1 MSHPDMKRA
10 TNAWSPMTDSNRS
23 YIWIGVA
30 AAVAV
35 FAAATWFTRGDS
47 PGETLSTGRA
57 ATQTEHAPQRDLD
70 TGKDALDSEIRIA
83 EHGRLSLD
91 AQSLPS
97 EGPLTLV
104 LDLPDE
110 ARGDGLRT
118 IRIVSTDGRRVET
131 TTSSLEGPGT
141 GVQLDI
147 ESGFLSR
154 GLYMIEIDT
163 VDNTPLRIRRY
174 VLELK

>member
-1 MSHPDMKRA
+1 
-10 TNAWSPMTDSNRS
+10 MTDSNRS
-23 YIWIGVA
+23 HIWIGIV
-30 AAVAV
+30 AAVAA
-35 FAAATWFTRGDS
+35 FAAATWFTRADS
-47 PGETLSTGRA
+47 LGETLSPGLA
-57 ATQTEHAPQRDLD
+57 ATQKEHAPQPDLD
-70 TGKDALDSEIRIA
+70 TGQDALDPAIRIA
-83 EHGRLSLD
+83 EHGRLTLD
-91 AQSLPS
+91 AESIPS

-131 TTSSLEGPGT
+131 TTRSLEGPGT
-141 GVQLDI
+141 GVQLNI

-163 VDNTPLRIRRY
+163 VENTPLRIRRY

>member
-1 MSHPDMKRA
+1 MA
-10 TNAWSPMTDSNRS
+10 ASNRAPL
-23 YIWIGVA
+23 WIGIAIGVI
-30 AAVAV
+30 V
-35 FAAATWFTRGDS
+35 FAAATWLKRNDS
-47 PGETLSTGRA
+47 PDDPRHAGSGAMEHVAKPEAEMRSDTLDA
-57 ATQTEHAPQRDLD
+57 AA
-70 TGKDALDSEIRIA
+70 RIP

-91 AQSLPS
+91 AESLPS

-118 IRIVSTDGRRVET
+118 IRIGSTDGRRVET
-131 TTSSLEGPGT
+131 TARPLEGPGT
-141 GVQLDI
+141 GVQLNIDA
-147 ESGFLSR
+147 EFLSR

-163 VDNTPLRIRRY
+163 VENTPLRIRRY

>member
-1 MSHPDMKRA
+1 
-10 TNAWSPMTDSNRS
+10 MTDSNRS
-23 YIWIGVA
+23 HLWIGVIV
-30 AAVAV
+30 AVAV
-35 FAAATWFTRGDS
+35 FAAATWYTRDDS
-47 PGETLSTGRA
+47 SGETLSRGRA
-57 ATQTEHAPQRDLD
+57 ATEMEHAPELDLD
-70 TGKDALDSEIRIA
+70 TGLDALDPAIRIA
-83 EHGRLSLD
+83 EHGRLTLD
-91 AQSLPS
+91 AESIPS

-131 TTSSLEGPGT
+131 TTRSLEGPGT
-141 GVQLDI
+141 GVQLNI

-163 VDNTPLRIRRY
+163 VENTPLRIRRY

>member
-1 MSHPDMKRA
+1 
-10 TNAWSPMTDSNRS
+10 MTRSNRS
-23 YIWIGVA
+23 HIWIGVV

-47 PGETLSTGRA
+47 AGDTQNMGREG
-57 ATQTEHAPQRDLD
+57 TEHASQPDSRA
-70 TGKDALDSEIRIA
+70 GMDALDPAIRIA

-91 AQSLPS
+91 AETLPT

-110 ARGDGLRT
+110 ARGDGPRSV
-118 IRIVSTDGRRVET
+118 RIVSTDGRRIDT
-131 TTSSLEGPGT
+131 TASSLDGSGT
-141 GVQLDI
+141 GIQLNI
-147 ESGFLSR
+147 ESGFLSP

-163 VDNTPLRIRRY
+163 AESTPLQIRRY

>member
-1 MSHPDMKRA
+1 MA
-10 TNAWSPMTDSNRS
+10 DSNRS
-23 YIWIGVA
+23 HIWIGVI

-35 FAAATWFTRGDS
+35 FAAATWFTRDEL

-57 ATQTEHAPQRDLD
+57 ATQMEPAPQRDFGTRGTGDTAD
-70 TGKDALDSEIRIA
+70 TGQDALESAIRIA

-91 AQSLPS
+91 VESLPS
-97 EGPLTLV
+97 EAPLSLV
-104 LDLPDE
+104 LALPDE

-118 IRIVSTDGRRVET
+118 IRIVSTDGRRIDT
-131 TTSSLEGPGT
+131 TATPLEGPGT
-141 GVQLDI
+141 GVKLNI

-154 GLYMIEIDT
+154 GLYMIEVDT
-163 VDNTPLRIRRY
+163 VDATPLPLRRY